1 MRASRRVRAKL
12 RWFVEFLRVFFDS
25 GELEQMAWAR
35 VERYQST
42 WRGHPEEIET
52 AFAYVVAS
60 GAKRDRFEAYL
71 RQKCADSEEVW
82 RPYLDSM
89 EGTVVDAKRAGGM
102 SAEASTEAELREA
115 IEAEPMKGRYWL
127 KLGLLLTRSEERR
140 VGKEWRSRGAA

>member
-52 AFAYVVAS
+52 AFAYVLAS
-60 GAKRDRFEAYL
+60 GARRDRFEKYL

-82 RPYLDSM
+82 RPFLDLI
-89 EGTVVDAKRAGGM
+89 ECPVADGRRAGD
-102 SAEASTEAELREA
+102 R
-115 IEAEPMKGRYWL
+115 K
-127 KLGLLLTRSEERR
+127 RR
-140 VGKEWRSRGAA
+140 VQGKR